1 MELSD
6 SNKNKQVDLRKQVDH
21 LLSGH
26 LLSGQSQEEQRE
38 KFNAMWSQLC
48 PAERQKLRV
57 FQNATTGAAPA
68 EGELTLTLT
77 APSEEGTAPSE
88 EGTAPAEEGTA
99 PAEEGTAPAE
109 EGVVLM
115 QPCRIR
121 Y

>member
-26 LLSGQSQEEQRE
+26 LFSGLSGQSQEEKRE

-48 PAERQKLRV
+48 PADRQKLRV

-99 PAEEGTAPAE
+99 PAEEG
-109 EGVVLM
+109 VVLM

>member
-6 SNKNKQVDLRKQVDH
+6 SNKKKQVDLRKQVDH
-21 LLSGH
+21 LLSG
-26 LLSGQSQEEQRE
+26 QSQEEKRE

-48 PAERQKLRV
+48 PADRQKLRV

-88 EGTAPAEEGTA
+88 EGTAPAEEA
-99 PAEEGTAPAE
+99 
-109 EGVVLM
+109 VVLM